1 LVFAR
6 DGRAPAYCALTRKW
20 SIIADEN
27 DIVLLPAEPVCPIS
41 HLGRKVHA
49 LDERTNVAGR

>member
-1 LVFAR
+1 
-6 DGRAPAYCALTRKW
+6 
-20 SIIADEN
+20 
-27 DIVLLPAEPVCPIS
+27 LPAEPVCPIS